1 MTAAINA
8 PHPKEDRF
16 RELSRKYGK
25 LTTVMMSDTD
35 HSEPEL
41 TLKAKIA
48 RKKDKKKHP
57 THYKEEVFASCNRD
71 GNYFTQRESGLLSE
85 EEEKGAV
92 DMEGREELGSQW
104 YNKPMS

>member
-48 RKKDKKKHP
+48 RKK
-57 THYKEEVFASCNRD
+57 
-71 GNYFTQRESGLLSE
+71 ESPGHSDHQCKAHDL
-85 EEEKGAV
+85 
-92 DMEGREELGSQW
+92 
-104 YNKPMS
+104 N